1 MSCNRREVGAEYER
15 QAGEYLK
22 RLGYELVE
30 YNYRCKKGEIDIV
43 ARDGEYLVFCEVKYR
58 SSSRRGHPLEAVNR
72 KKQRILSQC
81 VSYYLMQ
88 KGLTDVS
95 CRFDVVGIT
104 GGEITLIK
112 NAFDCIY

>member
-1 MSCNRREVGAEYER
+1 MTCNRRAVGAEYER
-15 QAGEYLK
+15 QAGVYLK
-22 RLGYELVE
+22 RLGYELLE

-58 SSSRRGHPLEAVNR
+58 SSLKKGYPLEAVNM

-81 VSYYLMQ
+81 AMYYLMQ
-88 KGLTDVS
+88 KGLADVS
-95 CRFDVVGIT
+95 CRFDVISIAGR
-104 GGEITLIK
+104 EITLIK